1 MSKGVDMKQEKAI
14 VASARIALGCLSF
27 VDEPTEALAFLGLHS
42 RKFAETRVYEYAMD
56 GVDRL
61 TIEGFEKCFRSVVS
75 EDVKLRKELR
85 RYRELDVAPI
95 LLLGLSLEE
104 FSGRN
109 VELAS
114 VLARED
120 RIASLAR
127 NGSSI
132 EVSFSNDS
140 SGQAAKI
147 EIPST
152 LVKFLAKH
160 RFSLRLSL
168 G

>member
-1 MSKGVDMKQEKAI
+1 M
-14 VASARIALGCLSF
+14 
-27 VDEPTEALAFLGLHS
+27 
-42 RKFAETRVYEYAMD
+42 
-56 GVDRL
+56 
-61 TIEGFEKCFRSVVS
+61 
-75 EDVKLRKELR
+75 
-85 RYRELDVAPI
+85 
-95 LLLGLSLEE
+95 LLLGLSVEE

-127 NGSSI
+127 SGRSI
-132 EVSFSNDS
+132 EVSFSNDA
-140 SGQAAKI
+140 SGQEAKI

-160 RFSLRLSL
+160 GFSLRLSL